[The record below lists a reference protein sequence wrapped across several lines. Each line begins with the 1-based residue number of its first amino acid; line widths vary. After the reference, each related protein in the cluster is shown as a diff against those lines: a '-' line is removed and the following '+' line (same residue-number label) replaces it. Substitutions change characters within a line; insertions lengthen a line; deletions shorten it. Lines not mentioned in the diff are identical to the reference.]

1 MKFTAITE
9 NHLYSK
15 AYRNGQRY
23 VGRYATVFV
32 LRDRAARRLML
43 AHPQKIYTNRIG
55 LTVTKK
61 VGGAVV
67 RSRVRRILR
76 EGYRSVR
83 DGLKTGYLI
92 VISARPQAST
102 VKSTDIA
109 KDLRYVFGKLDM
121 YEKNGQ
127 RADKEIQK

>member
-1 MKFTAITE
+1 MKITAITE

-15 AYRNGQRY
+15 AYSNGQRY
-23 VGRYATVFV
+23 VGKYAAVFV
-32 LRDRAARRLML
+32 LRDRAAKRIML
-43 AHPQKIYTNRIG
+43 ADPQKKYKNRIG

-76 EGYRSVR
+76 DGYRSVC

-92 VISARPQAST
+92 VISARTSAAD

-109 KDLRYVFGKLDM
+109 RDLRYVFGKLGM
-121 YEKNGQ
+121 YEETSKPKI
-127 RADKEIQK
+127 KE